1 MATTSRFVAKNG
13 LDNNSK
19 TLLNIGSSGSELSF
33 SGGHSVTFTSTG
45 STGLTLPTSGTLAI
59 LTDIKDGTLTLNVS
73 GNGLSGSA
81 SFSANTTSNVT
92 FTVASNATSLNSS
105 STVVFRDS
113 SGNFSANTITAN
125 LTGNVSG
132 NATNVTGT
140 VAIANGGTGAST
152 ATTAIINLG
161 ASTTGAS
168 LFSITPESAIRFIK
182 IKADNTAELLN
193 DSDFRAAIGAGTGNG
208 TVTTVGL
215 SLPNIFSL
223 TTSSISTSGTLTA
236 TLVSQNANYVFAGP
250 TTGSATTPA
259 FRALVED
266 DIPSLLS
273 LYAPKTVGSSIL
285 YADGSGGFSNVTIG
299 TSLSFSA
306 GNLSNSAPDLTV
318 VLNASG
324 SISITG
330 TYPEFTISGTDTNT
344 TYTNGTGLNLVG
356 TTFSINTSVVTL
368 TGSQNLINKTIGTTG
383 LIFDGTTSGTT
394 KIIASSAPSSNI
406 LTFPTSTG
414 TLAITDD
421 IKDGTLTLSVSGNG
435 LSGTASFSANTTS
448 NVTFTVDSNATS
460 LNSSSTIVFRD
471 SSGNFSANTITANLT
486 GNVSGNATNVTG
498 TVLIANGGTGATTQA
513 AARVALGATTV
524 GANLFTL
531 TNPSAITFIRINA
544 DNSVSTLNSS
554 AFRTAIGAGTGN
566 GTVTNVSLSLP
577 NIFTLTTS
585 SVTTS
590 GTLTALLASQ
600 NANTIFAG
608 PATGTATTPT
618 FRSLVANDIPPL
630 NYAPLTSGT
639 SILYG
644 NGTGGFSSVNVGSG
658 LSFSGGTLSNSS
670 PDQTVTLNASTNVT
684 ITGTYPTFTISATDT
699 NTTYT
704 NGTGIDLV
712 GTTFSINTSTVAT
725 LSDSQTLANKT
736 IGTGGLIFAGTTSGT
751 SLIVASST
759 PSGNTLTL
767 PTSSGTIAITSDINN
782 ASLTLAVSGVGLTG
796 SASFSANASS
806 NATFTV
812 VSNATSSNTVS
823 TIVSRDASG
832 NFNAGTIT
840 ANLSGNA
847 TNVTGIVAIANGG
860 TNASTAAAALTN
872 LGATTVGAN
881 LFKLTD
887 PNSTSFITINSANTV
902 SARSAS
908 EFRSDLGATT
918 VGSALFTLS
927 NPGSTSFIRIN
938 ADNTVTAQSASNFRA
953 DLGANTVGSNIFT
966 LSNPGATTFIRINSD
981 NTVTAR
987 SASDFRTDLGVSAL
1001 GDALFTLSTT
1011 AIRYIQISTTSVNL
1025 LTGAAFRTAIG
1036 AGTGNGT
1043 VTSVDLSMPNIFT
1056 VSNNPV
1062 TTSGTLTVTLAN
1074 QNANTVLAGPTTGAA
1089 AAPTFRALT
1098 FTDIS
1103 GDALTVGKG
1112 GTGTSSLTSNAV
1124 LVGTGTSAVTLTA
1137 TSSQYK
1143 VFVSGSGGTPTWGT
1157 VSLDQ
1162 AAAIS
1167 GKLPIASGG
1176 TNASTAA
1183 EALTNLGALSSAIN
1197 STQDG
1202 YFNSIYLL
1210 ESDTNATRRYL
1221 QIVNFDN
1228 LSTSRTLNIK
1238 TNDGDRTLTIA
1249 ANSEISGTNTGDQT
1263 ITLTGDVTGS
1273 GTTSFAAT
1281 LSTSGVTAGT
1291 YNNSTTS
1298 ITPFTVDSKGRITS
1312 TGSTVTLTPSFSSIT
1327 SKPTTLSGYGI
1338 TDALSNSTSSTQSG
1352 YFGNVNLYDT
1362 TTNPSNYLQILNI
1375 ADLSTTRTLSINTG
1389 DFNRTI
1395 ILSGDTTLSG
1405 TNTGD
1410 QTITLTGDVTGS
1422 GTSSFAATLAAS
1434 GVTAGTYNNSTTSIT
1449 PFTVDSK
1456 GRITSIGVAS
1466 TISPAFSNITSKPT
1480 TLSGYGITDALSNS
1494 TSSTQNAYFGDI
1506 HLRDDTLSSHY
1517 LKITDSENL
1526 TEDRTLNLSVNNE
1539 NRTISLSGNLTV
1551 STTSIISGTN
1561 SGDQT
1566 ITLTGDVTGSGTSSF
1581 AATISSNAITF
1592 AKIVNSNASGLS
1604 VVGRNTDSAGNFGE
1618 IIAATDH
1625 QILRRSGTSIGFGS
1639 INLASSATVGT
1650 SVLSVTN
1657 GGTGVSSF
1665 VTSRLLISNSL
1676 STTGVIETSANIIH
1690 STSNLLF
1697 SPHGVSAG
1705 NTFELRFG
1713 ELSGSEYIGLKAPDS
1728 ITTSYTYVLPS
1739 SAPTSGQV
1747 LSASAP
1753 TSGVVTLSWA
1763 NDASGS
1769 GSGTVSAGD
1778 QYKLAYYKDS
1788 NGSTVVDDATYLT
1801 YSSTGPHLLIT
1812 AGSTTATPL
1821 VLKGIASQSD
1831 PLMKITNSSDASLVT
1846 ISSTG
1851 ILTLSNSTAASSTS
1865 TGALVVTGGIGV
1877 SSDSY
1882 LEDVYVT
1889 GTSLVASSATTVT
1902 LGTTSSGTATIQNPS
1917 FAFSGTAFTAS
1928 NATTITLASGAAGSG
1943 TIINLNSGRI
1953 RSSVANVAFLDTSTG
1968 TITFGTSAQQID
1980 LLHRTNATSIFNIG
1994 TTAANNSA
2002 SGTSTLNLFSHS
2014 GSATKFINIGAFGTG
2029 SVTIVVGTTSGT
2041 SNITINGTVSLS
2053 TALTV
2058 ANGGTGATTFTT
2070 NSVILGNGTS
2080 AFITTSG
2087 TADQILRIPGAG
2099 GAPAFGAIDLSKS
2112 AAVTNQL
2119 LVENGGTGTSE
2130 FSNTSTMIISGSTTT
2145 GSLLSASAVVYS
2157 TSSNNLTITASGAT
2171 VTPLKLKG
2179 AVSQSQPLLSI
2190 VDSSDSSQ
2198 FGISSSGI
2206 VTINSSQTSSGTT
2219 SGALV
2224 VTGGL
2229 GVGSTSYLS
2238 TTNITTL
2245 SLTNALAISSG
2256 GIGTTTATAN
2266 YVFAGPTTGSATAP
2280 SFRALVANDIPSL
2293 SSLYAPVTSG
2303 TSILYGNGSGGFSS
2317 VTIGSNLTFS
2327 AGTLSATDT
2336 NTTYTNGTGITLT
2349 GTSFSVDTTV
2359 VATLSNTQT
2368 LANKT
2373 IGTGGLIFSGT
2384 TSGTTLIKASSTPSS
2399 NTLTL
2404 PTSTD
2409 TIAVAG
2415 DIKDASLTLAVSG
2428 VGLSGSASFSA
2439 NTSVNTTF
2447 TVTSNATSAN
2457 TVSTIVSRDSSGNFS
2472 AATITAS
2479 SLVVGSASG
2488 ALSASSGTVSV
2499 GTLSVANGGTGV
2511 SSIGANRIMYGNNTG
2526 NIGTDNN
2533 FTWVGADQRLTLQ
2546 SSNTT
2551 TSNLA
2556 ITKNNI
2562 ATNSYLGLQIANNSS
2577 ATNLVTAQHS
2587 PALEFI
2593 GHVWN
2598 TTPAA
2603 ADNTARFRQEVQVT
2617 SGASPLATL
2626 VWKSSVDTGTA
2637 SFTDRFK
2644 IDSSG
2649 VVSIPGSLVLGSASG
2664 ALSASSGTVSVG
2676 TLSVS
2681 NGGTGATSFTTS
2693 KILISNTS
2701 STTGAITT
2709 ATAMDYSASG
2719 QHLTIS
2725 AQGATVTPLRVVGT
2739 TSQSVNLFEVY
2750 STFATALL
2758 TVGTT
2763 SMNLQPYGASA
2774 GNTYG
2779 IKFFELAANGSN
2791 SVTLKAPDS
2800 ITSDYSVTV
2809 QPNSKSVTIL
2819 SPTSSDRI
2827 TMFYTDTAIKFTK
2840 VVSVI
2845 RGTSATSSWQL
2856 YYGTDR
2862 TSGTAVFSATQST
2875 TSTTTGNVTTT
2886 FANANAAANSFIWL
2900 EMSTQTSVTEV
2911 HITVFYD

>member
-33 SGGHSVTFTSTG
+33 SGGHPVTFTSTG
-45 STGLTLPTSGTLAI
+45 TTALTLPTTGTLAT
-59 LTDIKDGTLTLNVS
+59 LSDIKDGTLTLAVS
-73 GNGLSGSA
+73 GSGLSGSA
-81 SFSANTTSNVT
+81 SFSANTTSSVT
-92 FTVASNATSLNSS
+92 FTVTSNATSSNTNS
-105 STVVFRDS
+105 TIVFRDS
-113 SGNFSANTITAN
+113 SGNFSAGTITATLN
-125 LTGNVSG
+125 GTATNVSG
-132 NATNVTGT
+132 I

-152 ATTAIINLG
+152 ATTAITNLG
-161 ASTTGAS
+161 ATTTGS
-168 LFSITPESAIRFIK
+168 NLFTLANPGATTFVRINANNTISA
-182 IKADNTAELLN
+182 LGS
-193 DSDFRAAIGAGTGNG
+193 SDFRTAIGAGTGDG
-208 TVTTVGL
+208 TVTNVSL
-215 SLPNIFSL
+215 SLPNIFNL
-223 TTSSISTSGTLTA
+223 TTSSVSTSGTLTA
-236 TLVSQNANYVFAGP
+236 TLASQNANYVFAGP
-250 TTGSATTPA
+250 TTGSATTPT
-259 FRALVED
+259 FRLLVAS
-266 DIPSLLS
+266 DIPS
-273 LYAPKTVGSSIL
+273 
-285 YADGSGGFSNVTIG
+285 
-299 TSLSFSA
+299 
-306 GNLSNSAPDLTV
+306 
-318 VLNASG
+318 
-324 SISITG
+324 
-330 TYPEFTISGTDTNT
+330 
-344 TYTNGTGLNLVG
+344 
-356 TTFSINTSVVTL
+356 
-368 TGSQNLINKTIGTTG
+368 
-383 LIFDGTTSGTT
+383 
-394 KIIASSAPSSNI
+394 
-406 LTFPTSTG
+406 
-414 TLAITDD
+414 
-421 IKDGTLTLSVSGNG
+421 
-435 LSGTASFSANTTS
+435 
-448 NVTFTVDSNATS
+448 
-460 LNSSSTIVFRD
+460 
-471 SSGNFSANTITANLT
+471 
-486 GNVSGNATNVTG
+486 
-498 TVLIANGGTGATTQA
+498 
-513 AARVALGATTV
+513 
-524 GANLFTL
+524 
-531 TNPSAITFIRINA
+531 
-544 DNSVSTLNSS
+544 
-554 AFRTAIGAGTGN
+554 
-566 GTVTNVSLSLP
+566 
-577 NIFTLTTS
+577 
-585 SVTTS
+585 
-590 GTLTALLASQ
+590 
-600 NANTIFAG
+600 
-608 PATGTATTPT
+608 
-618 FRSLVANDIPPL
+618 L

-644 NGTGGFSSVNVGSG
+644 NGSGGFSNVNVGTG
-658 LSFSGGTLSNSS
+658 LSFSGGTLSNSA

-704 NGTGIDLV
+704 NGTGLNLA

-725 LSDSQTLANKT
+725 LADSQTLTNKT
-736 IGTGGLIFAGTTSGT
+736 IGTSGLIFAGTSSGT
-751 SLIVASST
+751 SLIIASST
-759 PSGNTLTL
+759 PSSNTLTF
-767 PTSSGTIAITSDINN
+767 PTSTGTLAITTDIKD

-796 SASFSANASS
+796 SASFSANASTS
-806 NATFTV
+806 ATFTV
-812 VSNATSSNTVS
+812 ASNATSANTVN

-832 NFNAGTIT
+832 NFSAGTIT

-860 TNASTAAAALTN
+860 TNATTAAAALTN

-987 SASDFRTDLGVSAL
+987 SASDFRTDLGASAL

-1043 VTSVDLSMPNIFT
+1043 VTSVDLSMPNVFT

-1074 QNANTVLAGPTTGAA
+1074 QNANTVFAGPSTGSA
-1089 AAPTFRALT
+1089 AAPTFRSLT

-1103 GDALTVGKG
+1103 GDALTVSKG

-1143 VFVSGSGGTPTWGT
+1143 VFVSGSGGTPTWGA

-1162 AAAIS
+1162 SGAIS
-1167 GKLPIASGG
+1167 GKLPIANGG
-1176 TNASTAA
+1176 TNATTAA
-1183 EALTNLGALSSAIN
+1183 EALTNLGALSNATN

-1202 YFNSIYLL
+1202 YFSRIYLL
-1210 ESDTNATRRYL
+1210 ESDTTPTRQYL
-1221 QIVNFDN
+1221 QIINFDN
-1228 LSTSRTLNIK
+1228 LSASRILSIS
-1238 TNDGDRTLTIA
+1238 TNDADRTLTIA
-1249 ANSEISGTNTGDQT
+1249 ANATISGTNTGDQT

-1273 GTTSFAAT
+1273 GTSSFTAT

-1291 YNNSTTS
+1291 FNNSTTS
-1298 ITPFTVDSKGRITS
+1298 ITPFTVDSKGRITN
-1312 TGSTVTLTPSFSSIT
+1312 TGTPVTITPAFSSVT

-1352 YFGNVNLYDT
+1352 YFGHIYLYD
-1362 TTNPSNYLQILNI
+1362 TTNPSNYLQISNI
-1375 ADLSTTRTLSINTG
+1375 ADLSTTRTLSVNTG
-1389 DFNRTI
+1389 DANRTI
-1395 ILSGDTTLSG
+1395 TLSGDTTLSG

-1422 GTSSFAATLAAS
+1422 GTSSFAATLSTS
-1434 GVTAGTYNNSTTSIT
+1434 GVTAGTYNNSTTAIT

-1456 GRITSIGVAS
+1456 GRITSTGVAS
-1466 TISPAFSNITSKPT
+1466 TISPAFSSITGTPT

-1506 HLRDDTLSSHY
+1506 HLRDDTSPSHY
-1517 LKITDSENL
+1517 LKITDAENL
-1526 TEDRTLNLSVNNE
+1526 TADRTLNLNVNDA

-1551 STTSIISGTN
+1551 SATSTLSGTN
-1561 SGDQT
+1561 TGDQT

-1581 AATISSNAITF
+1581 AATISNNAVTF
-1592 AKIVNSNASGLS
+1592 AKIVNASSSGLS
-1604 VVGRNTDSAGNFGE
+1604 VVGRDTNSAGNFGE
-1618 IIAATDH
+1618 INAALDH
-1625 QILRRSGTSIGFGS
+1625 QILRRSGSSIGFGT
-1639 INLASSATVGT
+1639 INLATSAAVGT
-1650 SVLSVTN
+1650 SILPVGN

-1665 VTSRLLISNSL
+1665 VTSRLLVSNSS
-1676 STTGVIETSANIIH
+1676 STTGVIETSSNITH
-1690 STSNLLF
+1690 STSNLTF
-1697 SPHGVSAG
+1697 SPFGTSSG
-1705 NTFELRFG
+1705 NTFELRFA
-1713 ELSGSEYIGLKAPDS
+1713 ELSGTEYVALKAADS
-1728 ITTSYTYVLPS
+1728 MTTSYTYVLPS
-1739 SAPTSGQV
+1739 SAPTNGQV
-1747 LSASAP
+1747 LSASSPSA
-1753 TSGVVTLSWA
+1753 GIVTLSWA

-1778 QYKLAYYKDS
+1778 QFKLAYYRDT
-1788 NGSTVVDDATYLT
+1788 NGSTVVDDATQLT
-1801 YSSTGPHLLIT
+1801 YSTSGPHLLIT
-1812 AGSTTATPL
+1812 SAATTATPL

-1831 PLMKITNSSDASLVT
+1831 PLMKITNSSDTSLVT
-1846 ISSTG
+1846 VSSTG
-1851 ILTLSNSTAASSTS
+1851 ILTLSNSTAA
-1865 TGALVVTGGIGV
+1865 
-1877 SSDSY
+1877 
-1882 LEDVYVT
+1882 
-1889 GTSLVASSATTVT
+1889 
-1902 LGTTSSGTATIQNPS
+1902 
-1917 FAFSGTAFTAS
+1917 
-1928 NATTITLASGAAGSG
+1928 
-1943 TIINLNSGRI
+1943 
-1953 RSSVANVAFLDTSTG
+1953 ANV
-1968 TITFGTSAQQID
+1968 
-1980 LLHRTNATSIFNIG
+1980 
-1994 TTAANNSA
+1994 
-2002 SGTSTLNLFSHS
+2002 
-2014 GSATKFINIGAFGTG
+2014 
-2029 SVTIVVGTTSGT
+2029 
-2041 SNITINGTVSLS
+2041 
-2053 TALTV
+2053 
-2058 ANGGTGATTFTT
+2058 
-2070 NSVILGNGTS
+2070 
-2080 AFITTSG
+2080 
-2087 TADQILRIPGAG
+2087 
-2099 GAPAFGAIDLSKS
+2099 
-2112 AAVTNQL
+2112 
-2119 LVENGGTGTSE
+2119 
-2130 FSNTSTMIISGSTTT
+2130 
-2145 GSLLSASAVVYS
+2145 
-2157 TSSNNLTITASGAT
+2157 
-2171 VTPLKLKG
+2171 
-2179 AVSQSQPLLSI
+2179 
-2190 VDSSDSSQ
+2190 
-2198 FGISSSGI
+2198 
-2206 VTINSSQTSSGTT
+2206 T

-2224 VTGGL
+2224 ITGGL
-2229 GVGSTSYLS
+2229 GVGSTSYLA
-2238 TTNITTL
+2238 TTNISTL
-2245 SLTNALAISSG
+2245 SLTNALAVSSG
-2256 GIGTTTATAN
+2256 GIGTTSVTAN
-2266 YVFAGPTTGSATAP
+2266 YVFAGPTTGSAAAP

-2327 AGTLSATDT
+2327 AGTLSAIDT

-2349 GTSFSVDTTV
+2349 GTSFSINTTV
-2359 VATLSNTQT
+2359 VATLTDAQT
-2368 LANKT
+2368 LSNKT

-2409 TIAVAG
+2409 TIAVTG

-2428 VGLSGSASFSA
+2428 VGLTGSATFSA
-2439 NTSVNTTF
+2439 NASTSATF

-2457 TVSTIVSRDSSGNFS
+2457 TVSTVVSRDASGNFS
-2472 AATITAS
+2472 AGTITS
-2479 SLVVGSASG
+2479 SGLVLGSATG

-2499 GTLSVANGGTGV
+2499 GTLTVGNGGTGV
-2511 SSIGANRIMYGNNTG
+2511 TTIAAGRIVYGNNTG
-2526 NIGTDNN
+2526 AVATDSR
-2533 FTWVGADQRLTLQ
+2533 FTWSGTNQTLTLD
-2546 SSNTT
+2546 STSTT
-2551 TSNLA
+2551 TSNLS

-2562 ATNSYLGLQIANNSS
+2562 TTNSYLGVQIANNSS
-2577 ATNLVTAQHS
+2577 ATVSVTAQHS
-2587 PALEFI
+2587 PSLDFI

-2598 TTPAA
+2598 TTPTA

-2693 KILISNTS
+2693 KILTSNSS

-2725 AQGATVTPLRVVGT
+2725 AQGATVTPLRVIGT
-2739 TSQSVNLFEVY
+2739 TSQSANLFEVY
-2750 STFATALL
+2750 STSATALL

-2763 SMNLQPYGASA
+2763 SMNLQPYGTSA

-2862 TSGTAVFSATQST
+2862 TSGTAVFSTTQST